1 MQATPTLWQALV
13 TDYPEKLQGLSI
25 LVGGEAL
32 PAHLANKL
40 RELGCSITNL
50 YEQLKRRFGLLS

>member
-13 TDYPEKLQGLSI
+13 TEYPEKLQGLNV

-32 PAHLANKL
+32 PAHLAK
-40 RELGCSITNL
+40 T
-50 YEQLKRRFGLLS
+50 LKRIRLYYYKLIWTN

>member
-13 TDYPEKLQGLSI
+13 IDYPEKLQGLNI

-40 RELGCSITNL
+40 
-50 YEQLKRRFGLLS
+50 KRIRLFNN